1 MAVLEAKNVHFSYP
15 GGFKALNGINLKV
28 DKGEFVAL
36 LGANGCG
43 KTTLFQHFNCLL
55 QPHEG
60 EIFLE
65 GKSIKEKKTEEIFQT
80 VGLVFQDP
88 NDQLFA
94 TGVFEDVSY
103 GPTNLGLPRE
113 DVYLRVKEA
122 LELVEIWDLRGRNI
136 RSLSFGQKKRVAVAG
151 MLALRPKILILDE
164 PTAGLDPRTAS
175 KLMQLLQEVQ
185 NRSGLTVILSTHEVD
200 YVPIYC
206 IRVYVMNQGEI
217 VLEGSP
223 EEVFA
228 QKEKI
233 RQVNLRL
240 PRIGHLLEILQGKD
254 GYNLPEL
261 PALTISS
268 ARLQLNRAKAVN

>member
-1 MAVLEAKNVHFSYP
+1 MAILEARNVHFSYP
-15 GGFKALNGINLKV
+15 DGFKALNGINLKV
-28 DKGEFVAL
+28 AKGEFVAL

-55 QPHEG
+55 QPQEG

-65 GKSIKEKKTEEIFQT
+65 GKSSKEKKTEEIFQT

-113 DVYLRVKEA
+113 DVYARVKEA
-122 LELVEIWDLRGRNI
+122 LELVGMWDLRGRNI

-151 MLALRPKILILDE
+151 MLALRPRILILDE

-185 NRSGLTVILSTHEVD
+185 HKSGLTVILSTHEVD

-206 IRVYVMNQGEI
+206 NRVYVMNQGEI
-217 VLEGSP
+217 VMAGSP

-233 RQVNLRL
+233 RQANLRL
-240 PRIGHLLEILQGKD
+240 PRIGHLLEILKGQD
-254 GYNLPEL
+254 GFNLPGL
-261 PALTISS
+261 PALTIST
-268 ARLQLNRAKAVN
+268 ARLQLNRANAAK

>member
-1 MAVLEAKNVHFSYP
+1 MTVLEARDVHFSYP
-15 GGFKALNGINLKV
+15 DGFKALNGINLKV
-28 DKGEFVAL
+28 AKGEFVAL

-43 KTTLFQHFNCLL
+43 KTTLFRHFNCLL
-55 QPHEG
+55 QPQEG

-65 GKSIKEKKTEEIFQT
+65 GKSSKEKKTEEIFQT

-113 DVYLRVKEA
+113 DVYDRVKEA
-122 LELVEIWDLRGRNI
+122 LELVGIWDLRGRNI

-151 MLALRPKILILDE
+151 MLALRPKILVLDE

-175 KLMQLLQEVQ
+175 KLMKLLQDVQ
-185 NRSGLTVILSTHEVD
+185 NKSGLTVILSTHEVD

-206 IRVYVMNQGEI
+206 NRVYVMNQGEI

-223 EEVFA
+223 EEVFT

-233 RQVNLRL
+233 RQANLRL
-240 PRIGHLLEILQGKD
+240 PRIGHLLEILEGKD
-254 GYNLPEL
+254 GFNLPGL
-261 PALTISS
+261 PAMTISA
-268 ARLQLNRAKAVN
+268 ARVQLNRANAAK